1 MSQNDVD
8 NHDVSDDNG
17 NADEKTVPVS
27 EAIRYRKRA
36 QQAEKQAAELA
47 ETLAQ
52 ERQRIA
58 TLDQQL
64 TAAQRQQT
72 LRDALTAAGATDLE
86 ATMLLAQSRLEA
98 DGQAD
103 VSAVVEQLRSD
114 KAHLFAAETGDA
126 APTKTAG
133 LRHRTDGRGALDS
146 AAARAARSGS
156 RADMQEYLRTRR
168 QFVN

>member
-8 NHDVSDDNG
+8 NHDMSDDNG
-17 NADEKTVPVS
+17 TADEKTVPVS

-58 TLDQQL
+58 ALDQQL

-86 ATMLLAQSRLEA
+86 ATMLLAQSRMDA
-98 DGQAD
+98 DGDAD
-103 VSAVVEQLRSD
+103 AASVVEQLRSD
-114 KAHLFAAETGDA
+114 KAHLFAAAPGDA
-126 APTKTAG
+126 APGRTAG

-146 AAARAARSGS
+146 AAVRAARSGS
-156 RADMQEYLRTRR
+156 RADMQDYLRTRR
-168 QFVN
+168 QFV